1 MIMPRMPQKG
11 SAQNGVGFLK
21 TILIVWLSG
30 LSMRSMFVYE
40 PCVTAAVPESMTY
53 SQLKTRSSAVTGLPS
68 CHAAFAFSRQVTD
81 RPSFA
86 TPPFWRLGI
95 SAARKGTRLP
105 SGSKEASGS

>member
-1 MIMPRMPQKG
+1 MIMPSVLQNGR
-11 SAQNGVGFLK
+11 AQNGVGFLK
-21 TILIVWLSG
+21 PILIVWLSG

-40 PCVTAAVPESMTY
+40 PWVTAAVAGSITY
-53 SQLKTRSSAVTGLPS
+53 SQLKTRSSAVKGLPS
-68 CHAAFAFSRQVTD
+68 CHWTFAFSRQVTE

-86 TPPFWRLGI
+86 TPPFSRLGI